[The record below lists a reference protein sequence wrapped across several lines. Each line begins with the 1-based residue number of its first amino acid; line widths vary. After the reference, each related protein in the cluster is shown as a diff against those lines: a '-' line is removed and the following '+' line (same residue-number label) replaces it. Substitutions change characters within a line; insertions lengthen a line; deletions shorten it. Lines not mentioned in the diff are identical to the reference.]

1 MQAAQALTEGRF
13 DGFAGAASGA
23 QLNELFRNG
32 A

>member
-1 MQAAQALTEGRF
+1 MHAAQALADGRF

-23 QLNELFRNG
+23 QLNELFSKG